1 MKAKG
6 RCGSFAFFTFRRR
19 ATIMRVD
26 DDFLVRTL
34 GELVHVVSINPAF
47 SGGTTDERQVAAY
60 VRSAMDT
67 LGMETHAHEP
77 APGRVSVVGRLRGTG
92 GGRSLMLYA
101 HHDTVGV
108 EGMPDPWSAE
118 VREGRM
124 YGRGAYDMKCGLA
137 ACLAAARAIADSG
150 ERLRGDLLIASVA
163 DEEEASLGMMD
174 VLRHHTA
181 DAAVVTEPTELA
193 MVVAHKGFVWI
204 EVETEGR
211 AAHGSGWQVG
221 IDANMR
227 MGRVLARLEAL
238 GARLVASEPHPVVGP
253 PSLHAATL
261 QGGTG
266 WSTYA
271 ARCRLRIE
279 RRTVPGETEADVV
292 AQVQRI
298 VDELAAEDETFR
310 ATVRS
315 VLARPP
321 WQARPDSAIT
331 DAVGRVAER
340 VLGRAPARIGA
351 PYWMDTALLGEAG
364 IDTIVIGPAG
374 DGAHAAV
381 EWVDLESVRQTAE
394 ILVQTAREFCG

>member
-1 MKAKG
+1 MD
-6 RCGSFAFFTFRRR
+6 
-19 ATIMRVD
+19 VD
-26 DDFLVRTL
+26 NDFLVRTL
-34 GELVHVVSINPAF
+34 GELVRIVSINPAF
-47 SGGTTDERQVAAY
+47 SGGGTDERQVAGY
-60 VRSAMDT
+60 VRTAMAEM
-67 LGMETHAHEP
+67 GMETHAHEP

-118 VREGRM
+118 VRDGRM

-137 ACLAAARAIADSG
+137 ASLSAVKAIVHSGAPLA
-150 ERLRGDLLIASVA
+150 GDLLVVSVA
-163 DEEEASLGMMD
+163 DEEEASLGMTE

-193 MVVAHKGFVWI
+193 LVVAHKGFCWM

-221 IDANMR
+221 IDANLR

-238 GARLVASEPHPVVGP
+238 GARLVASGGHPVVGP

-271 ARCRLRIE
+271 ARCCLRIE
-279 RRTVPGETEADVV
+279 RRTVPGETAADAVG
-292 AQVQRI
+292 QVQAI
-298 VDELAAEDETFR
+298 LDELAAQDATFR
-310 ATVRS
+310 ATVRP
-315 VLARPP
+315 VLSRPA
-321 WQARPDSAIT
+321 WQARPHSAI
-331 DAVGRVAER
+331 AGMVER
-340 VLGRAPARIGA
+340 AARDVLGRVPARTGA
-351 PYWMDTALLGEAG
+351 PYWMDTALLAEAG
-364 IDTIVIGPAG
+364 IDAVVLGPAG
-374 DGAHAAV
+374 EGAHAAV

-394 ILVQTAREFCG
+394 ILVRTARAFCG

>member
-1 MKAKG
+1 MH
-6 RCGSFAFFTFRRR
+6 
-19 ATIMRVD
+19 VD
-26 DDFLVRTL
+26 EQFLVRTL
-34 GELVHVVSINPAF
+34 GELVRINSINPAF

-60 VRSAMDT
+60 VREAMEA
-67 LGMETHAHEP
+67 LGMETDAHEP

-101 HHDTVGV
+101 HHDTVGI

-118 VREGRM
+118 VRDGRM

-137 ACLAAARAIADSG
+137 ASLAAVRAVVESRSPLA
-150 ERLRGDLLIASVA
+150 GDLVIVSVA

-193 MVVAHKGFVWI
+193 MVAAHKGFVWM

-271 ARCRLRIE
+271 ARCRLQIE
-279 RRTVPGETEADVV
+279 RRTIPGETEESVV
-292 AQVQRI
+292 AQVQEI
-298 VDELAAEDETFR
+298 LDALAAEDPTFR
-310 ATVRS
+310 ATVRP
-315 VLARPP
+315 VLSRPP
-321 WQARPDSAIT
+321 WEARPDSAI
-331 DAVGRVAER
+331 AGIVAREAKA
-340 VLGRAPARIGA
+340 VLGRAPERIGA
-351 PYWMDTALLGEAG
+351 PYWMDTALLGAAG
-364 IDTIVIGPAG
+364 IDAIVFGPLG
-374 DGAHAAV
+374 EGAHAAV
-381 EWVDLESVRQTAE
+381 EWVDLASVRQTAE
-394 ILVQTAREFCG
+394 VLARTAREFCG

>member
-1 MKAKG
+1 
-6 RCGSFAFFTFRRR
+6 
-19 ATIMRVD
+19 MRVD
-26 DDFLVRTL
+26 FDHLVRTL
-34 GELVHVVSINPAF
+34 GELVRINSINPAF
-47 SGGTTDERQVAAY
+47 SGGTTDERRVADY
-60 VRSAMDT
+60 VRAAMAA

-101 HHDTVGV
+101 HHDTVGI

-118 VREGRM
+118 VRGGRM

-137 ACLAAARAIADSG
+137 ACLAAAKTIVDGGAPLA
-150 ERLRGDLLIASVA
+150 GDLLIASVA
-163 DEEEASLGMMD
+163 DEEEASLGMTD
-174 VLRHHTA
+174 VLRHHGA

-193 MVVAHKGFVWI
+193 MVVAHKGFCWI

-211 AAHGSGWQVG
+211 AAHGSGYQVG

-238 GARLVASEPHPVVGP
+238 GARLVSSAPHPVVGP

-271 ARCRLRIE
+271 ARCLLRIE
-279 RRTVPGETEADVV
+279 RRTVPGETEGDAVG
-292 AQVQRI
+292 QVQAI
-298 VDELAAEDETFR
+298 VEALAAEDPTFR
-310 ATVRS
+310 ATVRP
-315 VLARPP
+315 VLSRPP
-321 WQARPDSAIT
+321 WEARADSAIT
-331 DAVGRVAER
+331 EVVAGAAEA
-340 VLGRAPARIGA
+340 VLGRAPARTGA
-351 PYWMDTALLGEAG
+351 PYWMDTALLGAAG
-364 IDTIVIGPAG
+364 IDTVVMGPAG
-374 DGAHAAV
+374 EGAHAAV

-394 ILVQTAREFCG
+394 ILVRTARAFCG

>member
-1 MKAKG
+1 MA
-6 RCGSFAFFTFRRR
+6 
-19 ATIMRVD
+19 VD
-26 DDFLVRTL
+26 SDFLVRTL
-34 GELVHVVSINPAF
+34 GELVRIVSINPAF

-60 VRSAMDT
+60 VRDAMGS

-101 HHDTVGV
+101 HHDTVGI
-108 EGMPDPWSAE
+108 EGMPDPWSTE
-118 VREGRM
+118 VRDGRM

-137 ACLAAARAIADSG
+137 ASLAAAKAIVESG
-150 ERLRGDLLIASVA
+150 APLAGDLLVVSVA
-163 DEEEASLGMMD
+163 DEEAASLGMMD

-193 MVVAHKGFVWI
+193 LVVAHKGFCWM

-221 IDANMR
+221 IDANLR

-238 GARLVASEPHPVVGP
+238 GARLVASEGHPVVGP

-271 ARCRLRIE
+271 ARCRLQIE
-279 RRTVPGETEADVV
+279 RRTIPGETEADVV
-292 AQVQRI
+292 GQVQAI
-298 VDELAAEDETFR
+298 LDALAAEDATFR
-310 ATVRS
+310 ATVRP
-315 VLARPP
+315 VLTRPA
-321 WQARPDSAIT
+321 WEARPDSAI
-331 DAVGRVAER
+331 AGIVGRAAEG
-340 VLGRAPARIGA
+340 VLGRAPERIGA
-351 PYWMDTALLGEAG
+351 PYWMDTALLGDAG
-364 IDTIVIGPAG
+364 IDAVVLGPTG
-374 DGAHAAV
+374 EGAHAAV
-381 EWVDLESVRQTAE
+381 EWVDVESVRQTAE
-394 ILVQTAREFCG
+394 VLVRTAREFCG

>member
-1 MKAKG
+1 MG
-6 RCGSFAFFTFRRR
+6 
-19 ATIMRVD
+19 VD
-26 DDFLVRTL
+26 NHYLVRTL
-34 GELVHVVSINPAF
+34 GELVRVVSINPAF

-60 VRSAMDT
+60 ARAAMDA

-101 HHDTVGV
+101 HHDTVGI

-118 VREGRM
+118 VRGGRM

-137 ACLAAARAIADSG
+137 ASLAAVRSVAESG
-150 ERLRGDLLIASVA
+150 APLAGDLLIVSVA
-163 DEEEASLGMMD
+163 DEEEASLGMME

-193 MVVAHKGFVWI
+193 MVVAHKGFCWM

-221 IDANMR
+221 IDANLR

-238 GARLVASEPHPVVGP
+238 GARLVSSPPHPVVGP

-271 ARCRLRIE
+271 ARCVLRIE
-279 RRTVPGETEADVV
+279 RRTVPGETEASVV
-292 AQVQRI
+292 AQVQEI
-298 VDELAAEDETFR
+298 LDGLTAEDPHFH
-310 ATVRS
+310 ATVRPALS
-315 VLARPP
+315 RPP
-321 WQARPDSAIT
+321 WEARADSAIT
-331 DAVGRVAER
+331 DLVGRAAEA
-340 VLGRAPARIGA
+340 VLGRAPARTGA
-351 PYWMDTALLGEAG
+351 PYWMDTALLGAAG
-364 IDTIVIGPAG
+364 IDTVVLGPAG
-374 DGAHAAV
+374 EGAHAAV

-394 ILVQTAREFCG
+394 ILARTAREFCG